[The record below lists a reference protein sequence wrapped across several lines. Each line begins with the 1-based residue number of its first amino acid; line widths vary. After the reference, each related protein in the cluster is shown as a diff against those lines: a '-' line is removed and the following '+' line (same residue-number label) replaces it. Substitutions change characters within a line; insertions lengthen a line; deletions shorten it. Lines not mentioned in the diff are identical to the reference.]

1 MTWITPNWPAPGNV
15 KACSTTRQG
24 GVSVAPYDSLNLGL
38 HVDDDKSLV
47 LQNRAI
53 LKSELALPNEP
64 IWLDQVHSATV
75 VNADVQGQG
84 LCKADSSVARD
95 KGAVCLVMTA
105 DCLPVLFC
113 NRQGTVVAAAHAGWR
128 GLCDGIL
135 EETIKQMNC
144 KPAELMAW
152 MGPAIGPKAFE
163 VGSEVRQ
170 AFIDKQSDTV
180 KAFEPS
186 NNTGRWMADI
196 FMLARI
202 RLADA
207 GVSNIYGGG
216 VCTYSNPQDFFSYRR
231 DGVTGRMASL
241 IWLD

>member
-1 MTWITPNWPAPGNV
+1 MSWITPDWQAPDKV
-15 KACSTTRQG
+15 KACSTTRVG
-24 GVSVAPYDSLNLGL
+24 GVSKPPYDALNLGV
-38 HVDDDKSLV
+38 HVKDDASSV

-53 LKSELALPNEP
+53 LKEKLALPNEP
-64 IWLDQVHSATV
+64 LWLDQVHSATV
-75 VNADVQGQG
+75 VNADKPQQEV
-84 LCKADSSVARD
+84 CKADSSVAHSKD
-95 KGAVCLVMTA
+95 KVCLVMTA

-128 GLCDGIL
+128 GLCHGIL

-170 AFIDKQSDTV
+170 AFIDKQSDTA

-186 NNTGRWMADI
+186 SNAGKWMSDI